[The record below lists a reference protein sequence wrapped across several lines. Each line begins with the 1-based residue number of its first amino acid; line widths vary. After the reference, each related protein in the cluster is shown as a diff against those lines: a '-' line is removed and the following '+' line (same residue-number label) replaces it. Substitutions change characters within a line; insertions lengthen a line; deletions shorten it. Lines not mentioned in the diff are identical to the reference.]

1 MSSKRTMLQRIV
13 FVVMALAMVM
23 ALSSASLLASSE
35 EMAAPPEAPDVA
47 ANKQVAET
55 YFGQVLSQGDL
66 AAADTILAPTFER
79 LDRSQ
84 DGMALGPN
92 GTTFLAAYYKYA
104 VPDLSYTVDAMAAE
118 GDQVAVCWTANG
130 QVGNYALAA
139 HSGEPVTWTGMSFLT
154 IEDGKIAEELTNLE
168 NMATVLGVDEVRFAP
183 SYYN

>member
-1 MSSKRTMLQRIV
+1 MLQRIV
-13 FVVMALAMVM
+13 FVMLTLTMVM
-23 ALSSASLLASSE
+23 VLSSASLMASSE
-35 EMAAPPEAPDVA
+35 EMATPNAA

-66 AAADTILAPTFER
+66 AAAGTILAPTFER

-104 VPDLSYTVDAMAAE
+104 VPDLSYTIDAMAAE
-118 GDQVAVCWTANG
+118 GDQVAVCWTATG

-139 HSGEPVTWTGMSFLT
+139 HSGEPVTWTGMSFLN

>member
-13 FVVMALAMVM
+13 FVALALTMVTL
-23 ALSSASLLASSE
+23 LSSASLMASSE
-35 EMAAPPEAPDVA
+35 EMAAPLAA

-84 DGMALGPN
+84 GGMALGSA

-104 VPDLSYTVDAMAAE
+104 VPDLSYTIDAMAAE

-130 QVGNYALAA
+130 QVGGAV
-139 HSGEPVTWTGMSFLT
+139 P
-154 IEDGKIAEELTNLE
+154 KIRSRTELTSKVE
-168 NMATVLGVDEVRFAP
+168 
-183 SYYN
+183 